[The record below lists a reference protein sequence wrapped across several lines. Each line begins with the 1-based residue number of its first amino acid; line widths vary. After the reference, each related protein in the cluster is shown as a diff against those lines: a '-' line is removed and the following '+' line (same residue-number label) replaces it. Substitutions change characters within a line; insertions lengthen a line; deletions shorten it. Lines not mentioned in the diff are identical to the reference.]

1 MAEPSAPPD
10 MQAPEEDPVEPVTFG
25 LWWPAG
31 DPDKLREAADAW
43 DAMASHLDTATATL
57 SGAASA
63 VTGANSGAAID
74 AFANHWELVGGSQ
87 GAIPAI
93 AGDCRAIAASL
104 REFADAVDEVREQIL
119 QMAVEIAATV
129 AIGVGLAVLTAGLS
143 AGAAGATTAAM
154 VARAAALGVN
164 LGIRAATII
173 SRVAIGAGVGA
184 VEGMAA
190 NTVVQLGSNAVF
202 NDNHDPLDGFSMGEV
217 WTSGAFGF
225 AGGGAFGSFQALRAL
240 RPGALRPGM
249 TQAERLAANSY
260 RGAMGEDMYA
270 ATVRMRGGTVLG
282 RRLTVYSGGTNT
294 RVQPDFLVRD
304 PDGTLRFIDVKTGPN
319 APLTP
324 NQRIGYPEIRTQ
336 GGVPRG
342 ANADEAV
349 QRAGLRP
356 GDPMGSTPVDI
367 HRWKW

>member
-1 MAEPSAPPD
+1 MAEPSAPAD
-10 MQAPEEDPVEPVTFG
+10 TQAPEEEPVEPVTFG

-31 DPDKLREAADAW
+31 DPGKLREAADAW
-43 DAMASHLDTATATL
+43 DAMASHLDTATTTL

-63 VTGANSGAAID
+63 VIGANSGEAIN
-74 AFANHWELVGGSQ
+74 AFAAHWALVGGPQ
-87 GAIPAI
+87 GALPTI
-93 AGDCRAIAASL
+93 AGDCRSMATSL
-104 REFADAVDEVREQIL
+104 REFADAVDEVREQII

-143 AGAAGATTAAM
+143 AGAAAATTTAM
-154 VARAAALGVN
+154 VARAAAVGVN

-190 NTVVQLGSNAVF
+190 NTVVQLGSNAAF

-217 WTSGAFGF
+217 WTSGAFGI
-225 AGGGAFGSFQALRAL
+225 AGGGALGSFQALRVL

-249 TQAERLAANSY
+249 TPAERLAANSN
-260 RGAMGEDMYA
+260 RGAIGEDVSAVYL
-270 ATVRMRGGTVLG
+270 RMQGKTVLG
-282 RRLTVYSGGTNT
+282 RHPTVYSGGTNT
-294 RVQPDFLVRD
+294 RVVPDLAARD
-304 PDGTLRFIDVKTGPN
+304 PDGTLRFIDAKTGPN
-319 APLTP
+319 AGLTP
-324 NQRIGYPEIRTQ
+324 NQRVGYPEIRTQ

-342 ANADEAV
+342 NNAAE
-349 QRAGLRP
+349 AGLQP
-356 GDPMGSTPVDI
+356 GRRIGPTPVDI

>member
-1 MAEPSAPPD
+1 MAETSASPD
-10 MQAPEEDPVEPVTFG
+10 TQAPGEEPVETVKFG

-31 DPDKLREAADAW
+31 DPGKLREAADAW
-43 DAMASHLDTATATL
+43 DAMASHLDTATTTL
-57 SGAASA
+57 SGAVSA
-63 VTGANSGAAID
+63 VTGANSGKAID
-74 AFANHWELVGGSQ
+74 AFAAHWNRVGGPQ
-87 GAIPAI
+87 GALPTI
-93 AGDCRAIAASL
+93 AGDCRNMAASL
-104 REFADAVDEVREQIL
+104 RQFADAVDEVREQIIQL
-119 QMAVEIAATV
+119 AAEIAATV
-129 AIGVGLAVLTAGLS
+129 AIGVGMAFLTAGLS
-143 AGAAGATTAAM
+143 AGAAAATTTTM

-202 NDNHDPLDGFSMGEV
+202 NDNHDPLDGFSMAEV

-225 AGGGAFGSFQALRAL
+225 AGGGALGGFQALRVL

-249 TQAERLAANSY
+249 TPAERIAANRY
-260 RGAMGEDMYA
+260 RGAVGEDVSA
-270 ATVRMRGGTVLG
+270 VAVRLRGGEVLG
-282 RRLTVYSGGTNT
+282 RHVTVYSGATNT
-294 RVQPDFLVRD
+294 RVVPDLVARD
-304 PDGTLRFIDVKTGPN
+304 ANRTLRFIDAKTGPN

-342 ANADEAV
+342 ANAAEA
-349 QRAGLRP
+349 QLIP
-356 GDPMGSTPVDI
+356 GKPLGPTPVDI